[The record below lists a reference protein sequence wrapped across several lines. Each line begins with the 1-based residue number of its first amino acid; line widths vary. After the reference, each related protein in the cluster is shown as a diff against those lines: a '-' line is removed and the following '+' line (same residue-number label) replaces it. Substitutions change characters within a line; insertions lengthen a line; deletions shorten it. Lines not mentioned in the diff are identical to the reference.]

1 MRTLRGRRESVA
13 SDPSRH
19 FTTINFRSAK
29 KFIHFD
35 GHPWTA
41 LIAGGAGAPPTS
53 IGN

>member
-1 MRTLRGRRESVA
+1 MIGAAVH
-13 SDPSRH
+13 DPSRH

-29 KFIHFD
+29 KFIHLD

-53 IGN
+53 IRN